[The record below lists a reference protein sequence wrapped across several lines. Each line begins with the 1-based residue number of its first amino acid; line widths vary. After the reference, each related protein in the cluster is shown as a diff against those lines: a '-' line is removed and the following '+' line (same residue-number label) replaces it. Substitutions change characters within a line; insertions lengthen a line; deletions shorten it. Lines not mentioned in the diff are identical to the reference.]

1 MIHEEVGYKEIMF
14 QCQGNHDVHL
24 GVLGHDCTTC
34 NDGIFTR
41 CDGKNSRNVRSCPSA
56 RFVISGYQEIKAQV
70 HVILGLNIKE

>member
-1 MIHEEVGYKEIMF
+1 MMREELGDKEIIF

-41 CDGKNSRNVRSCPSA
+41 CDGKNSGNVRSCPSA
-56 RFVISGYQEIKAQV
+56 RFVIRGYQEFKAQ
-70 HVILGLNIKE
+70 VILGLNIKD